1 MNDALL
7 ADINQY
13 GLNNFTVYVFT
24 TVAIDRSLTLKE
36 RKLILRKV
44 EQSYIDMF
52 PSNQLYNSINAKA

>member
-1 MNDALL
+1 MNDTLL
-7 ADINQY
+7 TDINKY

-24 TVAIDRSLTLKE
+24 TMTINRSLTLKE